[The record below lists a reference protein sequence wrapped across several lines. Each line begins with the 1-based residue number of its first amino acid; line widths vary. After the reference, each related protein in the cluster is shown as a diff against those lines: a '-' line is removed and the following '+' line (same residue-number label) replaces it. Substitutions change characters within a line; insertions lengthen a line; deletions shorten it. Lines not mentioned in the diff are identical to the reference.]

1 METRHILGIPLYTFV
16 CSNNLLDIAIAEC
29 NKLKYKKNV
38 GNKVSVTE
46 FFYNSELFDWFEEC
60 IDQAKQDI
68 GIPPTVKLP
77 IISCWCNKST
87 KLQNHHSHSH
97 ANSFMSAI
105 FYLSD
110 GHEGGDTV
118 FHIPNPWYKDYGWMK
133 FYDSQEIHIA
143 QKVSPSKGKLIL
155 FPSWL
160 EHNVTPLKSLEE
172 RISISFNTFFS
183 GEIAADQKGKI
194 SLSLSTKT
202 VRQRQSNET

>member
-1 METRHILGIPLYTFV
+1 METKHILGIPLYTFV
-16 CSNNLLDIAIAEC
+16 CANNLLDIAIAEC
-29 NKLKYKKNV
+29 NKLQYKKNV

-183 GEIAADQKGKI
+183 GEIADDQKGKI